1 MMSVRLTCKYMRV
14 NSFREMASHTV
25 FNQSKPF
32 ENVSMLESDPSML
45 GFLKKVQPKYTVDLP
60 FLEKH
65 GKLCGSVDMM
75 RSSDQAERNKP
86 VLVQFDIQGR
96 RIDFIDYHPAY
107 HTIMKH
113 GLTQGSAGYGFKNQ
127 ATKGAQI
134 MRAAI
139 IYMENQ
145 LEPGHCCP
153 ITMTAAA
160 IPVLQRS
167 GRSEWS
173 KLLLDRILKCDYDPR
188 NLPIQQ
194 KHAATIGMS
203 MTEKQGGSDV
213 RANTTVAV
221 PSDDGS
227 YRLTGHKWFTS
238 APMCDAFLTLAQTSS
253 SSTSPTCFLVPRFL
267 PDGSRNSGFQ
277 VMRLKDKP
285 GDRANAS
292 SEVEYHNAWGEILGE
307 EGKGVKTIIEMVQS
321 TRLDCT
327 LGSAGT
333 MRKALQV
340 AINHAATRSAFGA
353 PLLQQ
358 PLMLSLLADLAVEAE
373 AATLTALYMSSIY
386 DDCYNGS
393 GSNSE
398 QTQVQKQAQEL
409 FRIAVTV
416 AKYHVTK
423 RLPQFTY
430 ECMEALGGNGYTED
444 WPLARLYRQAP
455 LNAIWEGSGNVIA
468 LDLLR
473 GIKSVPVLLG
483 DIKQVSGLNNE
494 LDQFIA
500 RLEKDLFVA
509 AKDPLAVSTQRLA
522 RNLADRLGLAMQASI
537 MLRYGDAES
546 AELFLQLRI
555 NANGMQD
562 GLNYG
567 GGNIG
572 KVDEGGVKRIVERHM
587 PVFYH

>member
-1 MMSVRLTCKYMRV
+1 MKIPRLSLKLVRV
-14 NSFREMASHTV
+14 DNFRGLASHTV
-25 FNQSKPF
+25 FNQSKPY

-45 GFLKKVQPKYTVDLP
+45 VFLNKVQAKYTVDLP
-60 FLEKH
+60 YLEKH
-65 GKLCGSVDMM
+65 GKLCGSVDLM
-75 RSSDQAERNKP
+75 RAADQAEKNKP
-86 VLVQFDIQGR
+86 VLVQFDTQGR
-96 RIDFIDYHPAY
+96 RTDVIDYHPAY

-127 ATKGAQI
+127 ATHGAQI

-145 LEPGHCCP
+145 VEPGHCCP

-167 GRSEWS
+167 THSDWS
-173 KLLLDRILKCDYDPR
+173 KLLLDRILTCDYDPR
-188 NLPIQQ
+188 NLPIQD

-213 RANTTVAV
+213 RANTTMAIA
-221 PSDDGS
+221 SDNNG

-238 APMCDAFLTLAQTSS
+238 APMCDAFLTLAQTSTT
-253 SSTSPTCFLVPRFL
+253 STSPTCFLVPRFL
-267 PDGSRNSGFQ
+267 PDGSRNTGFQ
-277 VMRLKDKP
+277 IMRLKDKL

-292 SEVEYHNAWGEILGE
+292 SEVEYHSAWGEILGE
-307 EGKGVKTIIEMVQS
+307 EGKGVKTIIEMVQA

-333 MRKALQV
+333 MRKSLQV

-353 PLLQQ
+353 HLLQQ

-393 GSNSE
+393 TSTP
-398 QTQVQKQAQEL
+398 QQKQHAQEL

-444 WPLARLYRQAP
+444 WPMARLYRQAP

-473 GIKSVPVLLG
+473 GIKAVPVLLA
-483 DIKQVSGLNNE
+483 DIKTVSGMSVA

-500 RLEKDLFVA
+500 RLEKDLHTA
-509 AKDPLAVSTQRLA
+509 SKDPLGVQTQRMA

-537 MLRYGDAES
+537 MLRYGDADT
-546 AELFLQLRI
+546 AQLFLQLRI
-555 NANGMQD
+555 TADGMYD
-562 GLNYG
+562 GVNYG
-567 GGNIG
+567 SGNISQ
-572 KVDEGGVKRIVERHM
+572 VDEAVIKRVVERHM
-587 PVFYH
+587 PVFY